1 MQQVV
6 IVTMTVNWEAFVIN
20 IQILVLFLNVY
31 RILCIFEIVPALV
44 VLATVSTLKTFYMAK
59 SVVALIQIVV
69 ILSHIVTLEEHVF

>member
-1 MQQVV
+1 M
-6 IVTMTVNWEAFVIN
+6 TMTVNWEAFVIN